1 MRTVSIF
8 GLSVLGMIFALPA
21 EALTIS
27 NADSDPHTITVTV
40 GGDSK
45 ELTIEPETEV
55 EAPCDKGCKVEL
67 ESGEQYE
74 MQGGE
79 IVSIEGGVIFLDNAP
94 GLEDEDDSAA
104 GEPDAPSDAEPD
116 SGDSAEAP
124 PADSTPTGATPQAQ

>member
-8 GLSVLGMIFALPA
+8 GLGVLAMLFALPA

-27 NADSDPHTITVTV
+27 NADPDPHTITVTI

-45 ELTIEPETEV
+45 ELTIEPDTEV
-55 EAPCDKGCKVEL
+55 DAPCDKGCKIEL
-67 ESGEQYE
+67 ESGEQYD

-79 IVSIEGGVIFLDNAP
+79 TVSIEGGVIFLDNAP

-104 GEPDAPSDAEPD
+104 GVPDEPSDVEPDA
-116 SGDSAEAP
+116 GDSAEAP
-124 PADSTPTGATPQAQ
+124 PADSAPSESAPQAQ